1 MSQKGRALP
10 ASTLEK
16 KRLKYENKANRQYLI
31 PEILDIHPIPA
42 SFWRKA
48 VCLPSILHRINC
60 LLAAEDLRRRIAEQ
74 TDVGII
80 IPPIGLSF
88 PHLQM
93 DWENMD
99 ECKATGPFQI
109 EPDLP
114 PNYPYKDQVDWDEP
128 EPAQEEVPA
137 LAFPMNQIA
146 LNTNLFI
153 HEKNIQQR
161 PQPITVFPQ
170 RFDMKTVADIGPT
183 PDQILQTLTLSKA
196 SDGFNLERLEMLGDC
211 FLKYAVTVSGQ

>member
-1 MSQKGRALP
+1 M
-10 ASTLEK
+10 
-16 KRLKYENKANRQYLI
+16 
-31 PEILDIHPIPA
+31 
-42 SFWRKA
+42 
-48 VCLPSILHRINC
+48 
-60 LLAAEDLRRRIAEQ
+60 LAAEDLRRRIAEQ
-74 TDVGII
+74 TKVGII
-80 IPPIGLSF
+80 IPRIGLSF

-99 ECKATGPFQI
+99 ECKANGPFQI

-128 EPAQEEVPA
+128 EPAQEEPPA
-137 LAFPMNQIA
+137 LPFPMNQIA

-153 HEKNIQQR
+153 HEKQVQQSVK
-161 PQPITVFPQ
+161 PI
-170 RFDMKTVADIGPT
+170 KTFQQQFELKSVPDVGPT

-211 FLKYAVTVSGQ
+211 FLKYAVTVSLKL